1 MSLLNF
7 SFVMIYII
15 RKMLLLPKNHVN
27 YLKDNIFESF
37 FKKYNKILF
46 FKKTT
51 FFIIYNDEKFKA

>member
-1 MSLLNF
+1 
-7 SFVMIYII
+7 MIYVI

-46 FKKTT
+46 FKKT
-51 FFIIYNDEKFKA
+51 FFFKIYNDEKSKA

>member
-1 MSLLNF
+1 
-7 SFVMIYII
+7 
-15 RKMLLLPKNHVN
+15 MLLLPKNHVN

-51 FFIIYNDEKFKA
+51 FFIIYNDEKFKAWRKIDSLQHKKSF

>member
-1 MSLLNF
+1 
-7 SFVMIYII
+7 
-15 RKMLLLPKNHVN
+15 MLLLPKNHVN

-51 FFIIYNDEKFKA
+51 FFIIYNDEKSKAWRKIDSLQHKKSF

>member
-1 MSLLNF
+1 
-7 SFVMIYII
+7 MIYII

-51 FFIIYNDEKFKA
+51 FFIIYNDEKSKA